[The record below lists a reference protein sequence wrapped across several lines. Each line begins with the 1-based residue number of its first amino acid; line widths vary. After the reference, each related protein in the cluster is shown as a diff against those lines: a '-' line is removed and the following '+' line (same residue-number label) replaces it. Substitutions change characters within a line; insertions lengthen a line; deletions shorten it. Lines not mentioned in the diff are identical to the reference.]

1 MLIVLKMSSPW
12 EAITYGAFLGLGG
25 GMASIT
31 NAVIWPNYFGR
42 KHLGS
47 IRGIVTTAM
56 VASAALGP
64 WPFGILFDI
73 TGTYTWAIMLGLTLP
88 ITCAICA
95 IAATPPKIKTLQ
107 TDEPA
112 N

>member
-1 MLIVLKMSSPW
+1 MMSSPLQ
-12 EAITYGAFLGLGG
+12 AITYGALLGLAG

-64 WPFGILFDI
+64 WPFGVLFDI
-73 TGTYTWAIMLGLTLP
+73 TGTYTLAIILGLILP
-88 ITCAICA
+88 IMCAICA
-95 IAATPPKIKTLQ
+95 IAAIPPKIKTLK
-107 TDEPA
+107 TDDPT
-112 N
+112 NS